1 MEIPYEVR
9 NMFRTF
15 SSLEKQA
22 TYQVMSAVMIVDKN
36 VDPREQQ
43 IVNEI
48 SAAMGLTQA
57 DVMASRSLT
66 PETMSAAIRR
76 MPDDKRFLVA
86 RAMST
91 IALADGKVLNI
102 EEAFVQ
108 HMAKQLNLDHS
119 WF

>member
-22 TYQVMSAVMIVDKN
+22 TYQIMCGVMIVDKN

-43 IVNEI
+43 VVSEI
-48 SAAMGLTQA
+48 SEAMGLTKA
-57 DVMASRSLT
+57 DIIASRSKT
-66 PETMSAAIRR
+66 PEILSEVVRK
-76 MPDDKRFLVA
+76 MPEDKRFLVA
-86 RAMST
+86 RAIST

-108 HMAKQLNLDHS
+108 HLAKQLNLDHS